1 MLTSGPPN
9 MPLCSTSGNR
19 FVIRSIL
26 FSALVAAVPLGGA
39 GAAEPIKPIKPI
51 NQRAAVQ
58 CEAQASPG
66 DLRNIACPLKA
77 STTPRRYRFKAD
89 FSGGHDDTMASM
101 ALSLDGA
108 PLACDE
114 GSKTSLMGEDGD
126 VSLECRFSV
135 PQAAGAPVLK
145 VVVKWS
151 HAQYTDAGLVAL
163 E

>member
-1 MLTSGPPN
+1 M
-9 MPLCSTSGNR
+9 
-19 FVIRSIL
+19 L
-26 FSALVAAVPLGGA
+26 FSALVAVPFGA
-39 GAAEPIKPIKPI
+39 ACAAEPAGA
-51 NQRAAVQ
+51 RAALP

-66 DLRNIACPLKA
+66 DLRNFSCPLKA
-77 STTPRRYRFKAD
+77 ATTSRRYRFKAD

-135 PQAAGAPVLK
+135 PQSGGSPVLK